1 VSVALDSHALADAPA
16 TAFGHSWHAMQHV
29 PADQLAALQLEALQM
44 RLSELRDRIPT
55 LQRMADESGIT
66 ELSELHDAV
75 PLLFQHSVYKSYPS
89 SLLVRSR
96 FTELTRWLDRL
107 TTIELSGV
115 DVSGCE
121 TIDAWLD
128 TLEAETELRPVHT
141 SGTTG
146 TMSFLPRSTHEW
158 DEMGQ
163 AFRCGLFQY
172 SDPLGTGGRHDG
184 EWFEL
189 IWPLWRSGRSAITR
203 FPGMALPYLLG
214 SEERL
219 HALRPGRMSSDA
231 AYLAGRV
238 RMATLR
244 GELDQLEIS
253 PALRSRRDEFEREQR
268 EMAESMPRFI
278 NDVIEQLKGRRIW
291 MLATWNVLYNIS
303 KAGLEHGLEQV
314 FAPDSLVTTGG
325 GAKGQVVPDD
335 WEETVQRFIGVDHVQ
350 HSYVMSEITAVN
362 KLCEHGRYHFEPWI
376 VPFVL
381 DPEDGTPLGGRERTG
396 EHVGRMAVFDLLAA
410 TYWGGFISGDEV
422 SLSFEPCACGR
433 TTSHVGR
440 TVERYSEKQGGDDK
454 ITCVAAEEAHRAALE
469 FLTGELV

>member
-1 VSVALDSHALADAPA
+1 MTVALDARRLADAPA
-16 TAFGHSWHAMQHV
+16 DAFGHSWHAMQHV
-29 PADQLAALQLEALQM
+29 PAGELASLQLVALQM

-55 LQRMADESGIT
+55 LQRMADEAGIS
-66 ELSELHDAV
+66 ELSELNDAV

-107 TTIELSGV
+107 TTIDLSGV

-128 TLEAETELRPVHT
+128 TLEAETELRAVHT

-163 AFRCGLFQY
+163 AFRCGLFQF

-303 KAGLEHGLEQV
+303 KAGLDAGLEQV

-350 HSYVMSEITAVN
+350 HSYVMSEITALN

-381 DPEDGTPLGGRERTG
+381 DPEDGTPLGGAQRRG
-396 EHVGRMAVFDLLAA
+396 EHVGRMAVFDLVAA

-433 TTSHVGR
+433 TTAHVGR

-454 ITCVAAEEAHRAALE
+454 ITCVAAEEAHRAALD